1 VFDGVTF
8 SYPDHAPVL
17 ENMSLRLAA
26 GKTTGIVDVTGPGK
40 TTIAKPLMRF
50 QEVESGAS
58 FSMVKTYVT

>member
-1 VFDGVTF
+1 
-8 SYPDHAPVL
+8 
-17 ENMSLRLAA
+17 MSLRLAA